1 MCISKAREPL
11 VEKFADGNFYI
22 YLFFQMLE
30 PTGPGVP
37 EYLFVYLGE
46 RAAEK
51 KEKGVVLKF
60 LDGSLS
66 VDLLLLRASSGLFAS
81 IPDDCEIIFVES
93 PVRAGNH
100 ILDLLYM
107 GETSVES
114 NQEKLDITELIEM
127 LDLRIDILL
136 EDTSA
141 PVAKIE
147 TFHIINPETPD
158 ASDVNQ
164 IMMGNMNQNDT
175 KMILNQSEDI
185 MLSNI
190 QKAQPKDRN
199 KKIYICDFHP
209 CVLEKLSF
217 EGISKFKRH
226 THSVHSAKPLACPE
240 NKNGCTFRADDF
252 SKLGNH
258 VQGVH
263 KDLYSENIVCEEC
276 HKAFPSQSYLKTHM
290 QRMHKV
296 GASERGKICPFCGEK
311 KLQLNDHIMRAH
323 KTQHFQCQYCPKKFK
338 TSVQRRL
345 HHNVHTG
352 FKPYTCLNCDA
363 RFSRLHHRKSHL
375 EKLGHTAGPVLKPDD
390 HVDCRSLRVASRD
403 GKGGDEVVLGEPPT
417 QEEISQAIGVNCAQ
431 IIHDITLGEEE
442 LDF

>member
-1 MCISKAREPL
+1 
-11 VEKFADGNFYI
+11 
-22 YLFFQMLE
+22 MLDS
-30 PTGPGVP
+30 TGTPVP
-37 EYLFVYLGE
+37 EYLFQYLEE
-46 RAAEK
+46 RATK
-51 KEKGVVLKF
+51 DKGKDVVLKF
-60 LDGSLS
+60 LDGSLPF
-66 VDLLLLRASSGLFAS
+66 DLLLLRASSALIAS
-81 IPDDCEIIFVES
+81 IVDDCEIIFLES
-93 PVRAGNH
+93 PVRAGLH
-100 ILDLLYM
+100 ILDLLYV

-114 NQEKLDITELIEM
+114 DQDKLEITELIEM

-136 EDTSA
+136 EDTRA
-141 PVAKIE
+141 PVDKIE
-147 TFHIINPETPD
+147 TVHIINRPQSPD
-158 ASDVNQ
+158 AADLNQ
-164 IMMGNMNQNDT
+164 IIMANMNQNDT
-175 KMILNQSEDI
+175 KMTLNQGEDMI
-185 MLSNI
+185 LSNM
-190 QKAQPKDRN
+190 QKAPPTDRN

-226 THSVHSAKPLACPE
+226 THGMHSAKPLACPE

-263 KDLYSENIVCEEC
+263 KDMYSENIVCEEC

-296 GASERGKICPFCGEK
+296 GAAERGKICPFCGEK

-338 TSVQRRL
+338 TSVQRRI

-352 FKPYTCLNCDA
+352 FKPYTCLNCDS

-390 HVDCRSLRVASRD
+390 HVDCRSVRVARVE
-403 GKGGDEVVLGEPPT
+403 GKEEEEEVLGEPT

-431 IIHDITLGEEE
+431 IIQNITLGEEE
-442 LDF
+442 LNF

>member
-1 MCISKAREPL
+1 
-11 VEKFADGNFYI
+11 
-22 YLFFQMLE
+22 MLE

-107 GETSVES
+107 GETSVDS

-141 PVAKIE
+141 PVGKIE

-175 KMILNQSEDI
+175 KMILHQSEDI

-226 THSVHSAKPLACPE
+226 THGMHSAKPLACPE

-263 KDLYSENIVCEEC
+263 KDMYSENIVCEEC

-296 GASERGKICPFCGEK
+296 GAAERGKICPFCGEK

-338 TSVQRRL
+338 TSVQRRI

-352 FKPYTCLNCDA
+352 FKPYTCLNCDS

-375 EKLGHTAGPVLKPDD
+375 EKVGHTAGPVLKPDD
-390 HVDCRSLRVASRD
+390 HVDCRSVRVARVE
-403 GKGGDEVVLGEPPT
+403 GKEEEEEVLGEPT

-431 IIHDITLGEEE
+431 IIQNITLGEEE
-442 LDF
+442 LNF

>member
-1 MCISKAREPL
+1 
-11 VEKFADGNFYI
+11 
-22 YLFFQMLE
+22 MLE

-107 GETSVES
+107 GETSVDS

-141 PVAKIE
+141 PVGKIE

-375 EKLGHTAGPVLKPDD
+375 EKVGHTAGPVLKPDD

>member
-1 MCISKAREPL
+1 MLDSTGTP
-11 VEKFADGNFYI
+11 VPD
-22 YLFFQMLE
+22 YLFQYLE
-30 PTGPGVP
+30 
-37 EYLFVYLGE
+37 E
-46 RAAEK
+46 RATK
-51 KEKGVVLKF
+51 DKGKDVVLKF

-66 VDLLLLRASSGLFAS
+66 FDLLLLRASSGLIAS
-81 IPDDCEIIFVES
+81 FGNDCEIIFVES
-93 PVRAGNH
+93 PVRAGH
-100 ILDLLYM
+100 QILDLLYT

-114 NQEKLDITELIEM
+114 DQEKLDITELIEM

-136 EDTSA
+136 EGTST
-141 PVAKIE
+141 PVDKIE
-147 TFHIINPETPD
+147 TIHIINPESPN

-164 IMMGNMNQNDT
+164 IIMANMNQNDA
-175 KMILNQSEDI
+175 KMVLNQGEDVI
-185 MLSNI
+185 LSNM
-190 QKAQPKDRN
+190 QKAQPRDRN

-226 THSVHSAKPLACPE
+226 THSMHSAKPLACPE

-263 KDLYSENIVCEEC
+263 KDMYSENIVCEEC

-296 GASERGKICPFCGEK
+296 GAAERGKICPFCGEK

-338 TSVQRRL
+338 TSVQRRI

-352 FKPYTCLNCDA
+352 FKPYTCLNCDS
-363 RFSRLHHRKSHL
+363 RFSRLHHRKTHL

-390 HVDCRSLRVASRD
+390 HVDCRSVRVARVE
-403 GKGGDEVVLGEPPT
+403 GKEEEEEVVLGEPT

-431 IIHDITLGEEE
+431 IIQNITLGEEE
-442 LDF
+442 LNF

>member
-1 MCISKAREPL
+1 
-11 VEKFADGNFYI
+11 
-22 YLFFQMLE
+22 MLE

-107 GETSVES
+107 GETSVDS

>member
-1 MCISKAREPL
+1 
-11 VEKFADGNFYI
+11 
-22 YLFFQMLE
+22 MLE

-107 GETSVES
+107 GETSVDS

-375 EKLGHTAGPVLKPDD
+375 EKVGHTAGPVLKPDD

>member
-1 MCISKAREPL
+1 MLDSTGTP
-11 VEKFADGNFYI
+11 VPD
-22 YLFFQMLE
+22 YLFQYLE
-30 PTGPGVP
+30 
-37 EYLFVYLGE
+37 E
-46 RAAEK
+46 RATK
-51 KEKGVVLKF
+51 DKGKDVVLKF
-60 LDGSLS
+60 LDGSLAF
-66 VDLLLLRASSGLFAS
+66 DLLLLRASSGLIAS
-81 IPDDCEIIFVES
+81 FGNDCEIIFVES
-93 PVRAGNH
+93 PVRAGH
-100 ILDLLYM
+100 QILDLLYT

-114 NQEKLDITELIEM
+114 DQEKLDITELIEM

-136 EDTSA
+136 EGTST
-141 PVAKIE
+141 PVDKIE
-147 TFHIINPETPD
+147 TIHIINPESPN

-164 IMMGNMNQNDT
+164 IIMANMNQNDA
-175 KMILNQSEDI
+175 KMVLNQGEDVI
-185 MLSNI
+185 LSNM
-190 QKAQPKDRN
+190 QKAQPRDRN

-226 THSVHSAKPLACPE
+226 THSMHSAKPLACPE

-263 KDLYSENIVCEEC
+263 KDMYSENIVCEEC

-296 GASERGKICPFCGEK
+296 GAAERGKICPFCGEK

-338 TSVQRRL
+338 TSVQRRI

-363 RFSRLHHRKSHL
+363 RFSRLHHRKTHL

-390 HVDCRSLRVASRD
+390 HVDCRSVRVARVE
-403 GKGGDEVVLGEPPT
+403 GKEEEVVVLGEPT

-431 IIHDITLGEEE
+431 IIQNITLGEEE
-442 LDF
+442 LNF

>member
-1 MCISKAREPL
+1 
-11 VEKFADGNFYI
+11 
-22 YLFFQMLE
+22 MLE

-390 HVDCRSLRVASRD
+390 HVDCRSLRVASQE

>member
-1 MCISKAREPL
+1 
-11 VEKFADGNFYI
+11 
-22 YLFFQMLE
+22 MLDS
-30 PTGPGVP
+30 TGTPVP
-37 EYLFVYLGE
+37 EYLFQYLEE
-46 RAAEK
+46 RATK
-51 KEKGVVLKF
+51 DKGKDVILKF
-60 LDGSLS
+60 LDGSLPL
-66 VDLLLLRASSGLFAS
+66 DLLLLRASSALIAS
-81 IPDDCEIIFVES
+81 IVDDCEIIFVES
-93 PVRAGNH
+93 PVRAGLH
-100 ILDLLYM
+100 ILDLLYL

-114 NQEKLDITELIEM
+114 DQDKLDITELIEM

-136 EDTSA
+136 EDTRA
-141 PVAKIE
+141 PVDKIE
-147 TFHIINPETPD
+147 TVHIINRPRSPD
-158 ASDVNQ
+158 AADLNQ
-164 IMMGNMNQNDT
+164 IIMANMNQNDT
-175 KMILNQSEDI
+175 KMTLNQGEDMI
-185 MLSNI
+185 LSNM
-190 QKAQPKDRN
+190 QKAPPKDRN

-226 THSVHSAKPLACPE
+226 THGMHSAKPLACPE

-263 KDLYSENIVCEEC
+263 KDMYSENIVCEEC

-296 GASERGKICPFCGEK
+296 GAAERGKICPFCGEK

-338 TSVQRRL
+338 TSVQRRI

-352 FKPYTCLNCDA
+352 FKPYTCLNCDS

-390 HVDCRSLRVASRD
+390 HVDCRSVRVARVE
-403 GKGGDEVVLGEPPT
+403 GKEEEEEVLGEPT

-431 IIHDITLGEEE
+431 IIQNITLGEEE
-442 LDF
+442 LNF

>member
-1 MCISKAREPL
+1 
-11 VEKFADGNFYI
+11 
-22 YLFFQMLE
+22 MLE

-141 PVAKIE
+141 PVGKIE

-375 EKLGHTAGPVLKPDD
+375 EKVGHTAGPVLKPDD

>member
-1 MCISKAREPL
+1 
-11 VEKFADGNFYI
+11 
-22 YLFFQMLE
+22 MLE

-107 GETSVES
+107 GETSVDS

-141 PVAKIE
+141 PVGKIE

-390 HVDCRSLRVASRD
+390 HVDCRSLRVASRE

>member
-1 MCISKAREPL
+1 
-11 VEKFADGNFYI
+11 
-22 YLFFQMLE
+22 MLE

-107 GETSVES
+107 GETSVDS

-141 PVAKIE
+141 PVGKIE

-175 KMILNQSEDI
+175 KMILHQSEDI

-375 EKLGHTAGPVLKPDD
+375 EKVGHTAGPVLKPDD

>member
-1 MCISKAREPL
+1 
-11 VEKFADGNFYI
+11 
-22 YLFFQMLE
+22 MLE
-30 PTGPGVP
+30 STGPGVP

-107 GETSVES
+107 GETSVDS

-141 PVAKIE
+141 PVGKIE

-375 EKLGHTAGPVLKPDD
+375 EKVGHTAGPVLKPDD

>member
-1 MCISKAREPL
+1 
-11 VEKFADGNFYI
+11 
-22 YLFFQMLE
+22 MLE

-107 GETSVES
+107 GETSVDS

-141 PVAKIE
+141 PVGKIE

-338 TSVQRRL
+338 TSVQQRL

>member
-1 MCISKAREPL
+1 
-11 VEKFADGNFYI
+11 
-22 YLFFQMLE
+22 MLE

-107 GETSVES
+107 GETSVDS

-141 PVAKIE
+141 PVGKIE

-190 QKAQPKDRN
+190 QKAQPR
-199 KKIYICDFHP
+199 
-209 CVLEKLSF
+209 L
-217 EGISKFKRH
+217 
-226 THSVHSAKPLACPE
+226 KPL
-240 NKNGCTFRADDF
+240 
-252 SKLGNH
+252 
-258 VQGVH
+258 
-263 KDLYSENIVCEEC
+263 I
-276 HKAFPSQSYLKTHM
+276 
-290 QRMHKV
+290 
-296 GASERGKICPFCGEK
+296 
-311 KLQLNDHIMRAH
+311 
-323 KTQHFQCQYCPKKFK
+323 
-338 TSVQRRL
+338 
-345 HHNVHTG
+345 
-352 FKPYTCLNCDA
+352 
-363 RFSRLHHRKSHL
+363 
-375 EKLGHTAGPVLKPDD
+375 
-390 HVDCRSLRVASRD
+390 
-403 GKGGDEVVLGEPPT
+403 
-417 QEEISQAIGVNCAQ
+417 
-431 IIHDITLGEEE
+431 
-442 LDF
+442 

>member
-1 MCISKAREPL
+1 
-11 VEKFADGNFYI
+11 
-22 YLFFQMLE
+22 MLE

-107 GETSVES
+107 GETSVDS

-175 KMILNQSEDI
+175 KMILHQSEDI

-390 HVDCRSLRVASRD
+390 HVDCRSLRVASRE

>member
-1 MCISKAREPL
+1 MLDSTGTP
-11 VEKFADGNFYI
+11 VPD
-22 YLFFQMLE
+22 YLFQYLE
-30 PTGPGVP
+30 
-37 EYLFVYLGE
+37 E
-46 RAAEK
+46 RATK
-51 KEKGVVLKF
+51 DKGKDVVLKF
-60 LDGSLS
+60 LDGSLAF
-66 VDLLLLRASSGLFAS
+66 DLLLLRASSALIAS
-81 IPDDCEIIFVES
+81 FGNDCEIIFVES
-93 PVRAGNH
+93 PVRAGH
-100 ILDLLYM
+100 QILDLLYT

-114 NQEKLDITELIEM
+114 DQEKLDITELIEM

-136 EDTSA
+136 EGTST
-141 PVAKIE
+141 PVDKIE
-147 TFHIINPETPD
+147 TIHIINPESPN

-164 IMMGNMNQNDT
+164 IIMANMNQNDA
-175 KMILNQSEDI
+175 KMVLNQGEDVI
-185 MLSNI
+185 LSNM
-190 QKAQPKDRN
+190 QKAQPRDRN

-226 THSVHSAKPLACPE
+226 THSMHSAKPLACPE

-263 KDLYSENIVCEEC
+263 KDMYSENIVCEEC

-296 GASERGKICPFCGEK
+296 GAAERGKICPFCGEK

-338 TSVQRRL
+338 TSVQRRI

-363 RFSRLHHRKSHL
+363 RFSRLHHRKTHL

-390 HVDCRSLRVASRD
+390 HVDCRSVRVARVE
-403 GKGGDEVVLGEPPT
+403 GKEEEEVVLGEPT

-431 IIHDITLGEEE
+431 IIQNITLGEEK
-442 LDF
+442 LNF

>member
-1 MCISKAREPL
+1 
-11 VEKFADGNFYI
+11 
-22 YLFFQMLE
+22 MLE

-107 GETSVES
+107 GETSVDS

-141 PVAKIE
+141 PVGKIE

>member
-1 MCISKAREPL
+1 
-11 VEKFADGNFYI
+11 
-22 YLFFQMLE
+22 MLE

-100 ILDLLYM
+100 ILDLLYN
-107 GETSVES
+107 GETSVEG

-390 HVDCRSLRVASRD
+390 HVDCRSLRVASRE

>member
-1 MCISKAREPL
+1 
-11 VEKFADGNFYI
+11 
-22 YLFFQMLE
+22 MLE

-141 PVAKIE
+141 PVGKIE

>member
-1 MCISKAREPL
+1 
-11 VEKFADGNFYI
+11 
-22 YLFFQMLE
+22 MLE

-107 GETSVES
+107 GETSVDS

-390 HVDCRSLRVASRD
+390 HVDCRSLRVASR
-403 GKGGDEVVLGEPPT
+403 GDEVVLGEPPT

>member
-1 MCISKAREPL
+1 METSI
-11 VEKFADGNFYI
+11 FIF
-22 YLFFQMLE
+22 FFQMLE

-81 IPDDCEIIFVES
+81 IRDDCEIIFVES

-107 GETSVES
+107 GETSVDS

-141 PVAKIE
+141 PVGKIE

-390 HVDCRSLRVASRD
+390 HVDCRSLRVASRE

>member
-1 MCISKAREPL
+1 
-11 VEKFADGNFYI
+11 
-22 YLFFQMLE
+22 MLE
-30 PTGPGVP
+30 STGPGVP

-107 GETSVES
+107 GETSVDS

-141 PVAKIE
+141 PVGKIE
-147 TFHIINPETPD
+147 TFHTINPETPD

-375 EKLGHTAGPVLKPDD
+375 EKVGHTAGPVLKPDD
-390 HVDCRSLRVASRD
+390 HADCRSLRAASRD

>member
-1 MCISKAREPL
+1 
-11 VEKFADGNFYI
+11 
-22 YLFFQMLE
+22 MLE

-375 EKLGHTAGPVLKPDD
+375 EKVGHTAGPVLKPDD